1 MRILV
6 SFKVTP
12 DFEALR
18 EAEWVAGAANG
29 VETRYVR
36 RILNCFDESALEM
49 ALRSA
54 ETLAA
59 RGTVVSLGA
68 VSVGGTE
75 VESYL
80 KTLYALG
87 YERASRIQPEADLDF
102 APAVTAALI
111 AAYARRVDHS
121 DLLLLGSRSDPGD
134 SGVVPF
140 LVAEALGWPCLT
152 QVTEIEPLSDDR
164 LRVAC
169 LVDDGLL
176 RLTLRLPCVLA
187 VGNAVVSHLR
197 VPTLTDRLIHRDKLI
212 DVVAAADLGVD
223 VAAELG
229 RATTVLTGLEMI
241 DRARQGLVVGGE
253 TARAKAQTLFDDHL
267 RRIIATL

>member
-18 EAEWVAGAANG
+18 EAEWADGAANG
-29 VETRYVR
+29 VETRYVP

-49 ALRSA
+49 ALRMA
-54 ETLAA
+54 ETLGA
-59 RGTVVSLGA
+59 RGIAASLGA
-68 VSVGGTE
+68 VSVGGAE

-87 YERASRIQPEADLDF
+87 YERAARVSPEANLDF

-111 AAYARRVDHS
+111 AAYARQADHS

-140 LVAEALGWPCLT
+140 LVAESLGWPCVT

-187 VGNAVVSHLR
+187 VGNAAVSHLR
-197 VPTLTDRLIHRDKLI
+197 VPTLTNRLAHRDKLI
-212 DVVAAADLGVD
+212 DVVAPADLGVE

-229 RATTVLTGLEMI
+229 RATPTLVGLEMI
-241 DRARQGLVVGGE
+241 DRARRGLVVSGE

-267 RRIIATL
+267 RRILVGL

>member
-6 SFKVTP
+6 SVKVTP

-36 RILNCFDESALEM
+36 WILDCFDESALEM

-59 RGTVVSLGA
+59 RGVAVSLGA
-68 VSVGGTE
+68 MSIGGTE

-87 YERASRIQPEADLDF
+87 YEL
-102 APAVTAALI
+102 

-152 QVTEIEPLSDDR
+152 QVTEIEPLGDDR
-164 LRVAC
+164 LRVTC
-169 LVDDGLL
+169 LGDDGIL
-176 RLTLRLPCVLA
+176 RLTLRPPCVLA
-187 VGNAVVSHLR
+187 VGNAVVAHLR
-197 VPTLTDRLIHRDKLI
+197 VPTLTSRLAHRDKLI

-223 VAAELG
+223 VATELG
-229 RATTVLTGLEMI
+229 RTTSVLTGLEMI
-241 DRARQGLVVGGE
+241 ERARQGLVVGGE